1 MRTGREYLQ
10 EVNRAIN
17 KFEDAIVHRENKKM
31 LESKVP
37 LQQDAARARE
47 NLVETVVKI
56 VTEQRMAK
64 T

>member
-17 KFEDAIVHRENKKM
+17 KFEDAIVQRENKKM
-31 LESKVP
+31 LESKIP

>member
-17 KFEDAIVHRENKKM
+17 LFEDAIVHRVNKKM
-31 LESKVP
+31 LESKIP